1 VLADARA
8 LQKKLGDKEE
18 RKLDEYL
25 SSIREIEQ
33 RIQHAEGFGAVPD
46 PNIDTPS
53 GVPSEVGDHMDLM
66 YDLMV
71 LAFQTDSTP
80 RETMMPGQDG
90 DNRPYPQLA
99 VADGHHNIS
108 HHQEKAD
115 LLDKIGRIDQHHV
128 Q

>member
-46 PNIDTPS
+46 PATHTPS
-53 GVPSEVGDHMDLM
+53 GVPSEGGAHRALM

-71 LAFQTDSTP
+71 LPFQTDST
-80 RETMMPGQDG
+80 RVATMMLGHDG
-90 DNRPYPQLA
+90 DNRPYPQL
-99 VADGHHNIS
+99 
-108 HHQEKAD
+108 
-115 LLDKIGRIDQHHV
+115 
-128 Q
+128 